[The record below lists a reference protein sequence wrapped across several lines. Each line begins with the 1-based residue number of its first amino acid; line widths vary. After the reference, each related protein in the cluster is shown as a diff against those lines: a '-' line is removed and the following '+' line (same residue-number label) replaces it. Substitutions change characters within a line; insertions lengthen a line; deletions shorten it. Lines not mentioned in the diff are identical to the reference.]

1 MHRCILV
8 LGVNQGTAKSKNE
21 EAKFNPLHEGIDNFR
36 AEGIKPQW
44 TGPTDQSCQ
53 KILNTN

>member
-1 MHRCILV
+1 VHSRTWR
-8 LGVNQGTAKSKNE
+8 NQGTAKSKNE

-44 TGPTDQSCQ
+44 TGPTDQSGQ